1 MVIINLEEMKVKVYS
16 LIEEYSENADD
27 LTEDSDLALKM
38 NSVINQIQNELARF
52 KKIEEYTTLDGTE
65 GDLVD
70 FKDVD
75 NNLYQ
80 LNIVKGLNCEI
91 IGQKIKFNESGTVE
105 VYYYKYPTQI
115 NNDTE
120 DDQELDLST
129 DVLEIM
135 PYGVAA
141 DLLKSDVSSNYGQI
155 YANRYMEMKRELDP
169 RYALGAVYID
179 TSSSIDI

>member
-1 MVIINLEEMKVKVYS
+1 MTLEEMKIKVYS
-16 LIEEYSENADD
+16 LIEEYSEDADD
-27 LTEDSDLALKM
+27 LTEDEDLALKM

-52 KKIEEYTTLDGTE
+52 KKIEEYTTVEGTE
-65 GDLVD
+65 GSVID

-75 NNLYQ
+75 DNLYQ
-80 LNIVKGLNCEI
+80 LNIVRGLNCEI
-91 IGQKIKFNESGTVE
+91 IGQKIKFNETGTAE

-115 NNDTE
+115 DIDTE
-120 DDQELDLST
+120 DSQELDLSI

-155 YANRYMEMKRELDP
+155 YAERYRELKNELDP
-169 RYALGAVYID
+169 RYTLGSVYVDGGIEV
-179 TSSSIDI
+179 

>member
-1 MVIINLEEMKVKVYS
+1 MTLEELKVKVYS
-16 LIEEYSENADD
+16 LIEEYNEDAED
-27 LTEDSDLALKM
+27 LTEDEDLALKM
-38 NSVINQIQNELARF
+38 NSVINQVQNELARF
-52 KKIEEYTTLDGTE
+52 KKIEEYTTLNGSE
-65 GDLVD
+65 GDVVD

-80 LNIVKGLNCEI
+80 LNIVRGLDVEI
-91 IGQKIKFNESGTVE
+91 IGQKIKFNETGTAE

-115 NNDTE
+115 NIDT
-120 DDQELDLST
+120 DDSQELDLSV

-155 YANRYMEMKRELDP
+155 YAERYREMKNELDP
-169 RYALGAVYID
+169 RSAMGAVYIEG
-179 TSSSIDI
+179 SIDI

>member
-1 MVIINLEEMKVKVYS
+1 MTLEEMKIKVYS
-16 LIEEYSENADD
+16 LIEEYNEDADD
-27 LTEDSDLALKM
+27 LTEDEDLALKM

-52 KKIEEYTTLDGTE
+52 KKIEEYTTVEGTE
-65 GDLVD
+65 GSVID

-75 NNLYQ
+75 DNLYQ
-80 LNIVKGLNCEI
+80 LNIVRGLNCEI
-91 IGQKIKFNESGTVE
+91 IGQKIKFNETGTAE

-115 NNDTE
+115 DIDTE
-120 DDQELDLST
+120 DSQELDLSI

-155 YANRYMEMKRELDP
+155 YAERYRELKNELDP
-169 RYALGAVYID
+169 RYTLGSVYVDGGIEV
-179 TSSSIDI
+179 